1 MNTLKNIL
9 LFTFLLFCYGLK
21 ISAQNMDSLFNAAAD
36 TSNLHNDRVLT
47 TSRIVKAFKTDLHF
61 NYFSRLLTLEPMVE
75 SCFASEGKLD
85 FYIKIYL
92 NYKATFKVDSCAIYL
107 RKYED
112 IAVLSKNKRWLATLN
127 FRRASLRG
135 FTERDSAVAEMS
147 KAMNYYISVKDFSM
161 LGCCYISLSA
171 LYRTIDLPKASECI
185 YLGMKY
191 LEQSCNIQEESRSH
205 NNLGVIFT
213 DIGLPAKALFHFHKA
228 YALVH
233 GHKNYRIEALY
244 LNNLVTS
251 LLELKK
257 YDDAKIY
264 SDMVFNIINKAN
276 HPMYLMYSHINKAK
290 LYLEIKEHE
299 KASEQ
304 IKILETL
311 QNENQFGG
319 EVLAKY
325 KLIEARFKLSE
336 LNYEG
341 TINSSLLGVAHTNSQ
356 MQVLRLK
363 FYDMLYKAYSNKGLM
378 KEATYYLNKFI
389 ETEVFGAQNAD
400 AAFILRSDLEYNF
413 KKIDKEFVERELAN
427 KKLLSFELQKFN
439 YVYYVFIA
447 LFISLLL
454 FTALYWLHKRQ
465 TKHLLEKN
473 ENIHSINNSLSI
485 ANNKL
490 EKSNQDLLNL
500 AKRLSFK
507 LEDPLKSIE
516 QISLDLLNS
525 TEGRLDDTSSEQL
538 NRINSSSKR
547 MNNMIQHI
555 FNLSIIDGSIKF
567 DLISLN
573 ELYNLV
579 QESCLELLNSS
590 NGTIVYEHSDEIVFC
605 DKLLVSQVFHN
616 IISNAIKY
624 SKKGMSPFIKIGVS
638 PKSELDFITVYITDN
653 GIGIA
658 EDYFE
663 YIFTPFKKIDNT
675 DEQSF
680 GIGLS
685 TCKRI
690 IEGFGGKIWLQSQIN
705 IGTTFFF
712 QLPVSNINS
721 IE

>member
-9 LFTFLLFCYGLK
+9 LFTLLLFCYSLK

-36 TSNLHNDRVLT
+36 TSILHNDRVLT

-92 NYKATFKVDSCAIYL
+92 NYKATFKIDSCAIYL

-127 FRRASLRG
+127 FRRASLLG
-135 FTERDSAVAEMS
+135 FTERDSAIAEMN
-147 KAMNYYISVKDFSM
+147 KAMNYYISVKDFSL

-213 DIGLPAKALFHFHKA
+213 DIGLPAKALFHFYKA

-257 YDDAKIY
+257 YEDAKIY
-264 SDMVFNIINKAN
+264 SDLVFNIINEAN

-341 TINSSLLGVAHTNSQ
+341 TINSSLLGVAHTTSQ

-378 KEATYYLNKFI
+378 KEAAYYLNKFI

-413 KKIDKEFVERELAN
+413 KKIDKDFVERELAN

-439 YVYYVFIA
+439 YVSYVFIA